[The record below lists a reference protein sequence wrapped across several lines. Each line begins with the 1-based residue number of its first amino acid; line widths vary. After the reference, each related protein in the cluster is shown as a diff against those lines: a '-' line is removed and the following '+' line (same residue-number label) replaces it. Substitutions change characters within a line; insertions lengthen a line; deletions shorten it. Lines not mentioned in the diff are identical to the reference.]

1 MNNKDLFFEHVVL
14 TKKSYEFVSHVV
26 SGKQMRF
33 TKAQLGDGEI
43 TDPSNL
49 ADIDNLINYKTDA
62 EIISV
67 RGNGNQAIIDIN
79 ISSDDITEAFKF
91 REVGLFAEIEG
102 EEILYAYLNAGTKFD
117 YLTPNAGGQIF
128 RQTLQFVVA
137 VGNAENVEIVFS
149 KADIP
154 EASITLTMLSDDI
167 IDYIDNIK
175 NGSNDHIAKTILD
188 AEGAHGLMFDESQ
201 AKLKYNKNGS
211 WIDIPTGQ
219 AAESEINSHKLAS
232 IASESGAHN
241 FRYDIDSK
249 KLQYKTGT
257 AWKDVE
263 LEGTG
268 DISVTGLTADTLR
281 AGVTVVITRGDQ
293 EIDRIVGNY
302 TDDADALATDI
313 MAGKTAYVKGQKIE
327 GSIITTT
334 GDIQLNNP
342 SVVNERLRSP
352 TIPDG
357 FYKNATVSFG
367 RNNLYPE
374 SIKAGTNIYGVSGTY
389 TNDANATSA
398 DILSG
403 KTAYVKG
410 SKISG
415 SISTYSGD
423 RSISQPT
430 ISGSNLITPT
440 ISNGYYSNARFSF
453 PKGNL
458 SPENIKSGI
467 NIFGVTGTYTDKIG
481 DVLFVASFTT
491 RSGNFDANF
500 FSLDTTLMNNYS
512 ATSLRTLNIDFKRE
526 ETVKMLV
533 LQANGSSA
541 DHVYFIDAYFNTVPF
556 NTLSGH
562 NHATY
567 GPYKV
572 NGMAY
577 YKAMRPDNTSSNGYT
592 RIVVFI
598 KA

>member
-1 MNNKDLFFEHVVL
+1 LNNKDLFFEHVVL

-154 EASITLTMLSDDI
+154 DASITLTMLSDDI

-188 AEGAHGLMFDESQ
+188 AEGAHGLKFDDNQ

-257 AWKDVE
+257 GWQDVE

-268 DISVTGLTADTLR
+268 GISVTGLTADTLM
-281 AGVTVVITRGDQ
+281 AGVTVVITKGNQ
-293 EIDRIVGNY
+293 EIDRIVGTY
-302 TDDADALATDI
+302 TGDADAIASDI
-313 MAGKTAYVKGQKIE
+313 ISGKTAYVNGKKI
-327 GSIITTT
+327 T
-334 GDIQLNNP
+334 GDINAYTGDILTAVPASDGSFIATQTLN
-342 SVVNERLRSP
+342 
-352 TIPDG
+352 DG
-357 FYKNATVSFG
+357 YYSKARVKWPQGKLQASNIKNGV
-367 RNNLYPE
+367 
-374 SIKAGTNIYGVSGTY
+374 NIYGIDGTF
-389 TNDANATSA
+389 TNDANATRA

-458 SPENIKSGI
+458 LPENIKSGV
-467 NIFGVTGTYTDKIG
+467 NIFGVTGTVLPLSAQGVILAQATVLSYNSTTTTARILITCLLYT
-481 DVLFVASFTT
+481 S
-491 RSGNFDANF
+491 DA
-500 FSLDTTLMNNYS
+500 
-512 ATSLRTLNIDFKRE
+512 
-526 ETVKMLV
+526 
-533 LQANGSSA
+533 A
-541 DHVYFIDAYFNTVPF
+541 DDLLCVD
-556 NTLSGH
+556 LG
-562 NHATY
+562 
-567 GPYKV
+567 G
-572 NGMAY
+572 
-577 YKAMRPDNTSSNGYT
+577 R
-592 RIVVFI
+592 RII
-598 KA
+598 KKKK